1 MILQLAQI
9 DLKLITKVLREGISF
24 KLVFPSIASL
34 FLAPSSVL
42 WLLYAPKAKAQS
54 ASASSLS
61 IAQRET
67 MDDNNFQTQTDRK
80 SELN

>member
-34 FLAPSSVL
+34 FLPPFSVL

-54 ASASSLS
+54 AKRLLPLDRSA
-61 IAQRET
+61 R
-67 MDDNNFQTQTDRK
+67 NNGR
-80 SELN
+80 